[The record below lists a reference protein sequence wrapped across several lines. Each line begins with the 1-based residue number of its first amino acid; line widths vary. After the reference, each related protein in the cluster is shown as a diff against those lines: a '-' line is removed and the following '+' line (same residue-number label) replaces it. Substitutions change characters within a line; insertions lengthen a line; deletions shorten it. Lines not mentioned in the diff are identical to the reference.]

1 MFRGVGCII
10 GVWEKKR
17 SPTHSAACRRSSTS
31 WRGADETEAEDAVQD
46 AFCRLWSAEPPG
58 STDEARYRMFAV
70 LRNVCLNKLRRKR
83 AQSGTE
89 LPEVAVEPDNRLD
102 SEGLRE
108 ELLRHLTPLQR
119 KVFSLSTDDD
129 MEYEDIAEALDMSIE
144 AVRMNMCRARRTLRE
159 QYKKMER

>member
-1 MFRGVGCII
+1 
-10 GVWEKKR
+10 
-17 SPTHSAACRRSSTS
+17 
-31 WRGADETEAEDAVQD
+31 
-46 AFCRLWSAEPPG
+46 
-58 STDEARYRMFAV
+58 MFAV

>member
-1 MFRGVGCII
+1 MGKETLTDTFCRLQ
-10 GVWEKKR
+10 KKLHLVAGR
-17 SPTHSAACRRSSTS
+17 LLN
-31 WRGADETEAEDAVQD
+31 DETEAED
-46 AFCRLWSAEPPG
+46 
-58 STDEARYRMFAV
+58 
-70 LRNVCLNKLRRKR
+70 
-83 AQSGTE
+83 
-89 LPEVAVEPDNRLD
+89 PDNRLD

>member
-1 MFRGVGCII
+1 MYYWCMGKETLTDTFCRLQ
-10 GVWEKKR
+10 KKLHLVAGR
-17 SPTHSAACRRSSTS
+17 LLN
-31 WRGADETEAEDAVQD
+31 DETEAEDAVQD

-89 LPEVAVEPDNRLD
+89 LPEVAVEPDTALD

>member
-1 MFRGVGCII
+1 MA
-10 GVWEKKR
+10 
-17 SPTHSAACRRSSTS
+17 SPSNRPVDWTQLVTENENRLYRAALAILGDRQ
-31 WRGADETEAEDAVQD
+31 EAEDAVQD

>member
-1 MFRGVGCII
+1 MPRPII
-10 GVWEKKR
+10 RPEDWEKLVLENENR
-17 SPTHSAACRRSSTS
+17 LYRAALCILGDRQ
-31 WRGADETEAEDAVQD
+31 EAEDAVQD